1 MSMTRPNATTDLVA
15 KCNKNTKPKHW
26 RYRHLSKRNS
36 ATEYEDESGAAK
48 ASPLSM
54 ASAEVSNKPD
64 VTATPDGVAAS
75 VAAAARLNE
84 NVK

>member
-1 MSMTRPNATTDLVA
+1 MLPLILLPSVTRIQSQNTEDIDTFQNAIQQQ
-15 KCNKNTKPKHW
+15 NTKMSQEQL
-26 RYRHLSKRNS
+26 RRR
-36 ATEYEDESGAAK
+36 
-48 ASPLSM
+48 SPLSM